1 LTTLVARFGGA
12 AAVDAWVAGMPTPT
26 MKAVWSQRPLTTEER
41 ASVVAF
47 LAQAG
52 VSQRPAE
59 AIWQLAGLAGLGAVI
74 LLAVAALNW
83 RKRLRFGVRGPM
95 VAKPTT
101 GHSDPRNGGWFT
113 GPYHPGWKSQFKSE
127 RQ

>member
-1 LTTLVARFGGA
+1 
-12 AAVDAWVAGMPTPT
+12 

-52 VSQRPAE
+52 VSQRPAQ
-59 AIWQLAGLAGLGAVI
+59 AIWQLAGLAVLGVVI
-74 LLAVAALNW
+74 LLAIAAFNW
-83 RKRLRFGVRGPM
+83 RNRLRFGVRRPM

-101 GHSDPRNGGWFT
+101 GGRDPRNGGWFPGT
-113 GPYHPGWKSQFKSE
+113 YHAGWMGQFGSK
-127 RQ
+127 RP